1 MVLTSHCHP
10 HARQVFN
17 GILDQGSGH
26 LVLFEAMSAD
36 GTYEGALDAIKV
48 MGGVAES
55 LYAKA
60 AELD

>member
-1 MVLTSHCHP
+1 M
-10 HARQVFN
+10 
-17 GILDQGSGH
+17 
-26 LVLFEAMSAD
+26 LFEAMSAD